1 MTALDESTHRPSEQ
15 PLWRQGTLSD
25 DEFERAALAITPS
38 WELGLDAAHA
48 TLSSPPPVAV
58 TAGAFAAPS
67 AAVHS
72 MLASAGVEATPSL
85 PTPAPTTTT
94 PAKPVGVVAVEA
106 SMMSGSATVSDAPPR
121 RSPSMRP
128 PVSRRSSDDA
138 FEAPKRSNNK
148 IWAAV
153 GGAMLLAGALFV
165 GFASSSSNTPST
177 PSPEPAPV
185 AAAAPPVAEPAP
197 PVAEPAAPPAV
208 AVAAP
213 EPVAPAAPVA
223 APEPPPPA
231 PEPPPPAVVAAP
243 EPPPPAPPAPVVM
256 AAAPVAPALVRHRP
270 IREPARP
277 APVARAPRV
286 RAPAASEPSRPA
298 AAPRAPSGAG
308 FVTESPY

>member
-15 PLWRQGTLSD
+15 PLWRQGMLSD

-72 MLASAGVEATPSL
+72 MLASAGAEATPSL
-85 PTPAPTTTT
+85 PTPAPTTTST
-94 PAKPVGVVAVEA
+94 PAKVVGVVPVEA
-106 SMMSGSATVSDAPPR
+106 SMMSGSTKVTDAPSR
-121 RSPSMRP
+121 RPPSMRP

-138 FEAPKRSNNK
+138 FEAPKRSSNK
-148 IWAAV
+148 VWAAV

-177 PSPEPAPV
+177 PAPEPAPV
-185 AAAAPPVAEPAP
+185 AATEPAPPPVAEPAP
-197 PVAEPAAPPAV
+197 PPAV

-213 EPVAPAAPVA
+213 EPVAPPEPVA

-256 AAAPVAPALVRHRP
+256 AAAPVAPALVRHRVV
-270 IREPARP
+270 REPVRP

-286 RAPAASEPSRPA
+286 RAPAASEPARPA

>member
-177 PSPEPAPV
+177 PAPEAAPV
-185 AAAAPPVAEPAP
+185 AAPVAEP
-197 PVAEPAAPPAV
+197 PVAVAAPEPV

-256 AAAPVAPALVRHRP
+256 AAAPVVPALVRHRP

-286 RAPAASEPSRPA
+286 RAPAASEPARPA